1 MSRFVF
7 VPQDAHA
14 QTSRRIL
21 RYIQRTK
28 DYGIFFPRNGPEE
41 LVQFSDADRARDL
54 DKQRSTMGLIYKF
67 HGFPIF
73 WSSRLQPTVAIS
85 TTKVEYRALTDGA

>member
-1 MSRFVF
+1 MF

-14 QTSRRIL
+14 QTNRRIL

-28 DYGIFFPRNGPEE
+28 DYGIFFPRNGPED
-41 LVQFSDADRARDL
+41 LVLYFADWARDL
-54 DKQRSTMGLIYKF
+54 DKRRSTMGLIYKF

-73 WSSRLQPTVAIS
+73 WSS
-85 TTKVEYRALTDGA
+85 